1 MCGIV
6 GKICF
11 NETIDALEIK
21 NLCDRLISRGPDDE
35 GIFVNNQVGLGHRR
49 LSVID
54 LEMGIQPMRSEDGN
68 CVIVFNGEI
77 YNFLELREELVKL
90 GVNFSTQS
98 DTEVILR
105 SYQMYGI
112 NKTLNILEGMFAFV
126 LYDISTKNVYVA
138 RDKFGEKPLYYI
150 KSDDSFIFA
159 SELKALTDEIENK
172 NIDKDALNLFFS
184 LSYIPAPRTIY
195 EQVKKLMP
203 ATCLQINLETG
214 FTEFVYYD
222 LLQEIQQKPK
232 FDDFELAKK
241 ELESLLISATKRRM
255 VSDVPLG
262 AFLSGGIDS
271 SIISSIMARESAIPI
286 ITFSIGF
293 VEKEYDESS
302 RAAIVAKNIRSEH
315 YLKYLDYK
323 DVLTDIDS
331 ILAYYDEPFGD
342 SSAIASN
349 YVAKLAR
356 EKVTV
361 ALTGDCADELFGGY
375 EKYLVQFYI
384 TKFNALPEFLKILLK
399 TIVNK
404 LPHNRLT
411 NGTLRRV
418 KKVINN
424 AELSSFDLHY
434 EMMCIGVTDSERKNL
449 LMDDFFSDI
458 RPVIKER
465 FLRYENGTDI
475 EKGYYTD
482 LTTVLEGDM
491 LVKVDRIC
499 MKNSLEA
506 RVPFLDSKIVEL
518 AYRIPNNFKIKGNN
532 KKYILKETFK
542 KYLPSET
549 IKYKKQGF
557 GVPVDYWLKN
567 QLKAEMISLMNQDF
581 ILKQGIFNYD
591 TINNLFN
598 EHLSG
603 KENNKGKLWNFY
615 VFQKWYNNNIS
626 CV

>member
-1 MCGIV
+1 MCGIA
-6 GKICF
+6 GKISF
-11 NETIDALEIK
+11 NEKIDVVEIK
-21 NLCDRLISRGPDDE
+21 NLCDRLITRGPDDE
-35 GIFVNNQVGLGHRR
+35 GVFVNSQVGLGHRR
-49 LSVID
+49 LSIID
-54 LEMGIQPMRSEDGN
+54 LETGSQPMHSENGN

-77 YNFLELREELVKL
+77 YNFIELREQLIKL
-90 GVNFSTQS
+90 GINFSTQS

-105 SYQMYGI
+105 TYQMYGI
-112 NKTLNILEGMFAFV
+112 YKTLNLLEGMFAFA
-126 LYDISTKNVYVA
+126 LYDIAAKNIFIA

-150 KSDDSFIFA
+150 NNEDSFIFA
-159 SELKALTDEIENK
+159 SELKALTAEIDK
-172 NIDKDALNLFFS
+172 KKIDKDALNLFFS

-195 EQVKKLMP
+195 EQVKKLKP
-203 ATCLQINLETG
+203 ANCLQINLESGITD
-214 FTEFVYYD
+214 FVYYD
-222 LLQEIQQKPK
+222 LLNKIKEKPK
-232 FDDFELAKK
+232 YSNFELAKI
-241 ELESLLISATKRRM
+241 ELESLLISATKKRM

-271 SIISSIMARESAIPI
+271 SIISSIMARESDIPI
-286 ITFSIGF
+286 NTFSIGF
-293 VEKEYDESS
+293 VEKEYDESN
-302 RAAIVAKNIRSEH
+302 RAAIVAEKIRSKH

-323 DVLTDIDS
+323 DVVTDIDS

-342 SSAIASN
+342 SSAIPSN

-384 TKFNALPEFLKILLK
+384 SKFNSLPKFLKIFLK

-411 NGTLRRV
+411 NGILRRV

-434 EMMCIGVTDSERKNL
+434 QMMCLGVTDLERKNL
-449 LMDDFFSDI
+449 LTDNFFSNVKPI
-458 RPVIKER
+458 IQER
-465 FLRYENGTDI
+465 FLQYENGSDA

-506 RVPFLDSKIVEL
+506 RVPFLDSKIVEF

-549 IKYKKQGF
+549 INYKKQGF

-567 QLKAEMISLMNQDF
+567 ELKTEMISLMNQDF
-581 ILKQGIFNYD
+581 ILEQGIFNYD
-591 TINNLFN
+591 TISIMFK

-603 KENNKGKLWNFY
+603 KENHKGKLWNFY
-615 VFQKWYNNNIS
+615 VFQKWYINNIS
-626 CV
+626 CD